1 MLQYVNRYYGA
12 SNNDRNE
19 VILSFFQ
26 ECPSSSPTQLKEPGI
41 KKVALE
47 DISTVEVASLV
58 MSKESAQRLLNML
71 QGLLQHEVTDNP
83 ES

>member
-12 SNNDRNE
+12 FNNDRNE

-26 ECPSSSPTQLKEPGI
+26 ECPSPSPARLNEPGV

-47 DISTVEVASLV
+47 DIETVEVANLV
-58 MSKESAQRLLNML
+58 MSKEGAQKLLGML
-71 QGLLQHEVTDNP
+71 QGLLQHDST
-83 ES
+83 ESTET